1 MFLLCNLPMITAT
14 IVALQVIVTNATT
27 IPGIMKCTE
36 LLASVLVVTVDRGE
50 LPFGCDVVK

>member
-1 MFLLCNLPMITAT
+1 MITAT

-27 IPGIMKCTE
+27 IPGIIKCIMIE

-50 LPFGCDVVK
+50 LLFGRGVVK